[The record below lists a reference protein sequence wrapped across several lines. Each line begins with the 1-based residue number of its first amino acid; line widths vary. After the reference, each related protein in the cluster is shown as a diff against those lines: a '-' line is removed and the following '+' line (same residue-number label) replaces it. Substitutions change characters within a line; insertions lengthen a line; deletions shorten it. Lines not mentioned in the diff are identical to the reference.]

1 MPGLH
6 QAATSGEQSQGGTT
20 PRFELRLALDS
31 QSYVIA
37 FRPDNSLSGDGVQ
50 GNVKALSPAALKES
64 NSKSIAAA
72 SQYVGYRLPFLASI
86 PPDYNLSDLYPAP
99 VHWWLKPASPKPPME
114 ATYANYQ
121 EYGVVV
127 MDVYPVED
135 FPELELGGPLA
146 CGSVDSGYIVNS
158 TLARALMPP
167 DYYYRPSGET
177 LQVRNGTDI
186 AGDYAILIAPAESKN
201 GDYPGAGA
209 LIWGTSAEG

>member
-1 MPGLH
+1 
-6 QAATSGEQSQGGTT
+6 
-20 PRFELRLALDS
+20 
-31 QSYVIA
+31 
-37 FRPDNSLSGDGVQ
+37 
-50 GNVKALSPAALKES
+50 
-64 NSKSIAAA
+64 
-72 SQYVGYRLPFLASI
+72 
-86 PPDYNLSDLYPAP
+86 
-99 VHWWLKPASPKPPME
+99 
-114 ATYANYQ
+114 
-121 EYGVVV
+121 